1 MRWDWGERSR
11 VTFTSEEGNVY
22 SVFPLRGAAG
32 LRYLQAVA
40 VDEHLQHH
48 NAAHVHVLDLFRGDV
63 LALGQLEDVLFPVDD
78 PERPVLPNG
87 DRGQVQIR
95 GAHGP
100 SIKTL
105 LIPMGG

>member
-1 MRWDWGERSR
+1 M
-11 VTFTSEEGNVY
+11 Y

-48 NAAHVHVLDLFRGDV
+48 NAAHVHVLDLLRGDV

-105 LIPMGG
+105 IIPMGG